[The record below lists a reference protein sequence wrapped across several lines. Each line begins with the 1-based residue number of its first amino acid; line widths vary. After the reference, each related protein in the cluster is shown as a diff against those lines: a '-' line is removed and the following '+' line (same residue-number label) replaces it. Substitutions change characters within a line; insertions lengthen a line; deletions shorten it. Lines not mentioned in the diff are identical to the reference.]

1 MTISP
6 ISQGNPTGKLRI
18 GVLGVGR
25 MGRRHASN
33 VAYSAPRAELVAV
46 ADPNPEALA
55 WAKANLPITAQYYS
69 ESADLIQSP
78 TVDAVLISTETSE
91 HARLALEA
99 VAAGKHVLLEKPISV
114 DVDLSRPVV
123 KAAAKHPELKIMIGF
138 SRRFDVSY
146 QEAKRRI
153 DDGSLGKPY
162 LIKSCTNDQYDP
174 SGFFIGYAKASGG
187 IFIDCGIHDID
198 ISRWLLD
205 VENPANLKS
214 PKKQVTSV
222 WATGLNAQHPE
233 LTQYGDCDN
242 GICVVE
248 YENGTKCTF
257 HLSRTAIHGHDCS
270 CEVFGTD
277 SKLVIN
283 GNPNMNRV
291 EIRDI
296 NGVRMES
303 TPTYYERFRDA
314 FIREL
319 QTFCDTVLDDKPVP
333 TTPLS
338 ALEAAKIAMALTHSF
353 RVGKPVYFD
362 DEGEAIIN

>member
-1 MTISP
+1 MA
-6 ISQGNPTGKLRI
+6 ISQGNSSGKLRI

-46 ADPNPEALA
+46 ADPNHEALA
-55 WAKANLPITAQYYS
+55 WAKANLPSTVQCYS
-69 ESADLIQSP
+69 DSADVIQS
-78 TVDAVLISTETSE
+78 TNVDAVLISTETSE

-99 VAAGKHVLLEKPISV
+99 ASAGKHVLLEKPISV

-123 KAAAKHPELKIMIGF
+123 EAARKHPELKIMIGL
-138 SRRFDVSY
+138 SRRYDASY
-146 QEAKRRI
+146 REAKKRI
-153 DDGSLGKPY
+153 DNGSLGKPY
-162 LIKSCTNDQYDP
+162 LIKSCTNDQYD
-174 SGFFIGYAKASGG
+174 STGFFIAYSKASGG

-205 VENPANLKS
+205 VENPANLKY

-242 GICVVE
+242 AICVVE
-248 YENGTKCTF
+248 YENGAKCNF
-257 HLSRTAIHGHDCS
+257 HLSRTAIHGHDCF

-296 NGVRMES
+296 HGVRMES
-303 TPTYYERFRDA
+303 TPTYYDRFRDA
-314 FIREL
+314 FISEV
-319 QTFCDTVLDDKPVP
+319 QTFCDVVLDDKPVP
-333 TTPLS
+333 TPPQS

-353 RVGKPVYFD
+353 RTGKTVYFD
-362 DEGEAIIN
+362 NEGEAIIN

>member
-6 ISQGNPTGKLRI
+6 ISQGSCSCNVWK
-18 GVLGVGR
+18 
-25 MGRRHASN
+25 
-33 VAYSAPRAELVAV
+33 VAYSAPRAELVAI

-69 ESADLIQSP
+69 DSADVIQSP
-78 TVDAVLISTETSE
+78 NVDAVLIATETSE

-123 KAAAKHPELKIMIGF
+123 EAAAKRPELKIMIGF
-138 SRRFDVSY
+138 SRRFDISY
-146 QEAKRRI
+146 EEAKRRI

-162 LIKSCTNDQYDP
+162 LVKSCTNDQYDP
-174 SGFFIGYAKASGG
+174 SGFFVGYAKASGG

-242 GICVVE
+242 AICVVE

-257 HLSRTAIHGHDCS
+257 HLSRTAIHGHDCF

-283 GNPNMNRV
+283 GVSPFNPNMNRV

-296 NGVRMES
+296 HGVRMES
-303 TPTYYERFRDA
+303 TPTYYERFKDA
-314 FIREL
+314 FIREV

-333 TTPLS
+333 TTPSS

-353 RVGKPVYFD
+353 RAGKPVYFD
-362 DEGEAIIN
+362 DEGEAII